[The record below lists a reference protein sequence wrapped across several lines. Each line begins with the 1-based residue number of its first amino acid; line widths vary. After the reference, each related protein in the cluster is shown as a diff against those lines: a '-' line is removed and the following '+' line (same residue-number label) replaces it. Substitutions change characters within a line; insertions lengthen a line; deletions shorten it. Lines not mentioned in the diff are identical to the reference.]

1 MLSMLRKNASSWFI
15 KTILILIVVVFVL
28 WGGYSYQERKKSHL
42 VRIDDTYITWQQYAK
57 AYDQLKDFYRRQMG
71 QNFSEEMLNK
81 LNVKQQALEL
91 LIDQTLLLKKAA
103 ELGISVSPGELQ
115 ETIQSIP
122 AFQTDGRFD
131 LRRYQLILQQ
141 NRMTP
146 ESFEQELAQTLTL
159 RKLEDLVMRQ
169 VTISDKEVMD
179 YVRMIRTD
187 KQFLCVSFPWSQYE
201 AGISVTDD
209 DLKAYYTAHE
219 KSYEEPEKRK
229 IAYVLFPLSDF
240 TGDVS
245 VTEDELKTYYEE
257 HRKNY
262 HEEKAV
268 HARHILFRVNPDAS
282 AEEVEAVKNK
292 AQEIL
297 KLARAGQDFAT
308 LAKNY
313 SEDPGSAKN
322 GGDLGYFTQSQ
333 MIKEFADAAFA
344 MKPGE
349 ISDLV
354 RTAFGFHIIKVE
366 DVRPE
371 RDLSFDEVKDSIKKI
386 LTERKARDRAYA
398 KARDFAD
405 EAFAAKDI
413 IQSAAKSGLKVVS
426 VNEWLSISQPLPD
439 FPENQ
444 DVMKKLFNLPNKG
457 ISDIIEVKNG
467 FIVAQVMD
475 IQPSR
480 ILGFDEV
487 KSRVESDYRR
497 EKAEEQALKHSSD
510 LLERARTAGSL
521 EKVAAEA
528 NMKVEKS
535 PFLNRLRPDIS
546 FGVWG
551 DELERLMDLTEA
563 VPLPEKPVKGMTAYM
578 VCQWAGTK
586 LPDEKTVEDEAKRFK
601 PILMEQLT
609 RSYWD
614 GWRKSLR
621 SQAKIE
627 VLREL

>member
-1 MLSMLRKNASSWFI
+1 MLRKNASSWFI

-169 VTISDKEVMD
+169 VTISDKDVID

-413 IQSAAKSGLKVVS
+413 IQSAAKSGFKVVS

-480 ILGFDEV
+480 ILGFNEV

-497 EKAEEQALKHSSD
+497 EKAEEQALKHSND

-563 VPLPEKPVKGMTAYM
+563 VPLLEKPVKGMTAYM

-586 LPDEKTVEDEAKRFK
+586 LPNEKTVEDEAKRFK

>member
-103 ELGISVSPGELQ
+103 ELGISVSPDELQ

>member
-169 VTISDKEVMD
+169 VTISDKDVID

-426 VNEWLSISQPLPD
+426 VNEGLSISQSLPD

-497 EKAEEQALKHSSD
+497 EKAEEQALKHASD

-521 EKVAAEA
+521 EKVAVEA

-601 PILMEQLT
+601 PMLMEQLT

>member
-169 VTISDKEVMD
+169 VTISDKDVID

-426 VNEWLSISQPLPD
+426 VNEGLSISQSLPD

-497 EKAEEQALKHSSD
+497 EKAEEQALKHASD

-521 EKVAAEA
+521 EKVAVEA

>member
-42 VRIDDTYITWQQYAK
+42 VRVDDTYITWQQYAK
-57 AYDQLKDFYRRQMG
+57 AYDQLRDFYRRQMG

-81 LNVKQQALEL
+81 LNVKQQALDL
-91 LIDQTLLLKKAA
+91 LIDHTLLLKKAA

-131 LRRYQLILQQ
+131 LRRYRLILQQ

-146 ESFEQELAQTLTL
+146 ESFEQELAKTLIL

-169 VTISDKEVMD
+169 VTISDKEVID

-187 KQFLCVSFPWSQYE
+187 KQFICVRFPWSQYE
-201 AGISVTDD
+201 SSIPVTED

-240 TGDVS
+240 IGDVS
-245 VTEDELKTYYEE
+245 VAEDELKTYYEE

-268 HARHILFRVNPDAS
+268 HARHILFRVNPYAS

-313 SEDPGSAKN
+313 SEDPGSAEN

-354 RTAFGFHIIKVE
+354 RTIFGFHIIKVE

-371 RDLSFDEVKDSIKKI
+371 RYISFDEVKDSIKKT
-386 LTERKARDRAYA
+386 LTEHKARDKAYA
-398 KARDFAD
+398 KAREFAD
-405 EAFAAKDI
+405 VAFASRDI
-413 IQSAAKSGLKVVS
+413 IQSAAKSGFKVVS

-444 DVMKKLFNLPNKG
+444 DVMRKLFNLPNKG

-475 IQPSR
+475 VQPSR
-480 ILGFDEV
+480 ILGFEDV
-487 KSRVESDYRR
+487 KNRVESDYRR
-497 EKAEEQALKHSSD
+497 EKAEEQAFKHASD
-510 LLERARTAGSL
+510 LLERAKTLGSL
-521 EKVAAEA
+521 EKVAGEA

-563 VPLPEKPVKGMTAYM
+563 VPLPEKPLKGMTAYM

-586 LPDEKTVEDEAKRFK
+586 LPDEKTVEEEAKRFK
-601 PILMEQLT
+601 PMLMEQIT

-621 SQAKIE
+621 SQARIE
-627 VLREL
+627 VLQEL

>member
-169 VTISDKEVMD
+169 VTISDKDVID

>member
-169 VTISDKEVMD
+169 FTISDKDVID

-497 EKAEEQALKHSSD
+497 EKAEEQALKHASD
-510 LLERARTAGSL
+510 LLERVRTAGSL

>member
-169 VTISDKEVMD
+169 VTISDKDVID

-497 EKAEEQALKHSSD
+497 EKAEEQALKHASD
-510 LLERARTAGSL
+510 LLERVRTAGSL

>member
-344 MKPGE
+344 IKPGE

-371 RDLSFDEVKDSIKKI
+371 KDLSFDEVKDSIKKI

>member
-169 VTISDKEVMD
+169 VTISDKDVID

-344 MKPGE
+344 IKPGE

-386 LTERKARDRAYA
+386 LTERKARERAYA

-497 EKAEEQALKHSSD
+497 EKAEEQALKHASD
-510 LLERARTAGSL
+510 LLERVRTAGSL

>member
-1 MLSMLRKNASSWFI
+1 MLRKNASSWFI

-169 VTISDKEVMD
+169 VAISDKDVID

-413 IQSAAKSGLKVVS
+413 IQSAAKSGFKVVS

-480 ILGFDEV
+480 ILGFNEV

-601 PILMEQLT
+601 PMLMEQLT

>member
-240 TGDVS
+240 TGDMS

-344 MKPGE
+344 IKPGE

-497 EKAEEQALKHSSD
+497 EKAEEQALKHASD

>member
-169 VTISDKEVMD
+169 VTISDKDVID

-444 DVMKKLFNLPNKG
+444 DVMKKLFNLPDKG

-497 EKAEEQALKHSSD
+497 EKAEEQALKHASD

>member
-1 MLSMLRKNASSWFI
+1 MLRKNASSWFI

-146 ESFEQELAQTLTL
+146 ESFEQELAQTLAL

-169 VTISDKEVMD
+169 FTISDKDVID

-497 EKAEEQALKHSSD
+497 EKAKEQALKHASD

>member
-1 MLSMLRKNASSWFI
+1 MLRKNASSWFI

-169 VTISDKEVMD
+169 VTISDKDVID

-497 EKAEEQALKHSSD
+497 EKAEEQALKHASD
-510 LLERARTAGSL
+510 LLERVRTAGSL

>member
-1 MLSMLRKNASSWFI
+1 
-15 KTILILIVVVFVL
+15 
-28 WGGYSYQERKKSHL
+28 
-42 VRIDDTYITWQQYAK
+42 
-57 AYDQLKDFYRRQMG
+57 
-71 QNFSEEMLNK
+71 
-81 LNVKQQALEL
+81 
-91 LIDQTLLLKKAA
+91 
-103 ELGISVSPGELQ
+103 
-115 ETIQSIP
+115 
-122 AFQTDGRFD
+122 
-131 LRRYQLILQQ
+131 
-141 NRMTP
+141 
-146 ESFEQELAQTLTL
+146 
-159 RKLEDLVMRQ
+159 
-169 VTISDKEVMD
+169 
-179 YVRMIRTD
+179 
-187 KQFLCVSFPWSQYE
+187 
-201 AGISVTDD
+201 
-209 DLKAYYTAHE
+209 
-219 KSYEEPEKRK
+219 
-229 IAYVLFPLSDF
+229 
-240 TGDVS
+240 
-245 VTEDELKTYYEE
+245 
-257 HRKNY
+257 
-262 HEEKAV
+262 
-268 HARHILFRVNPDAS
+268 
-282 AEEVEAVKNK
+282 
-292 AQEIL
+292 
-297 KLARAGQDFAT
+297 
-308 LAKNY
+308 
-313 SEDPGSAKN
+313 
-322 GGDLGYFTQSQ
+322 

-413 IQSAAKSGLKVVS
+413 IQSAAKSGFKVVS

-563 VPLPEKPVKGMTAYM
+563 VPLLEKPVKGMTAYM

>member
-1 MLSMLRKNASSWFI
+1 MLRKNASSWFI

-169 VTISDKEVMD
+169 VTISDKDVID

-497 EKAEEQALKHSSD
+497 EKAEEQALKHASD

>member
-146 ESFEQELAQTLTL
+146 EFFEQELAQTLTL

-169 VTISDKEVMD
+169 VTISDKDVID

-563 VPLPEKPVKGMTAYM
+563 VPLLEKPVKGMTAYM

>member
-169 VTISDKEVMD
+169 VTISDKDVID

-413 IQSAAKSGLKVVS
+413 IQSAAKSGFKVVS

-480 ILGFDEV
+480 ILGFNEV

-497 EKAEEQALKHSSD
+497 EKAEEQALKHSND

-563 VPLPEKPVKGMTAYM
+563 VPLLEKPVKGMTAYM

-586 LPDEKTVEDEAKRFK
+586 LPNEKTVEDEAKRFK

>member
-344 MKPGE
+344 IKPGE

-510 LLERARTAGSL
+510 LLERVRTAGSL

>member
-103 ELGISVSPGELQ
+103 ELGISVSPDELQ

-413 IQSAAKSGLKVVS
+413 IQSAAKSSLKVVS

>member
-497 EKAEEQALKHSSD
+497 EKAEEQALKHASD
-510 LLERARTAGSL
+510 LLERVRTAGSL